1 MEWMS
6 QLFRPC
12 INRGMQCLI
21 SPPPRHEHSL
31 LSSSQAYVTVCTW
44 FTDNK
49 SINIV
54 TFTHTNYLLIKELG
68 VDAVDGVS
76 YSGTQHSRILQI
88 IEYPWQHSIPPP
100 PTHTLSSSQ
109 VYITVCMYHYRV
121 SMDSDIWDFFVGVGE
136 TEDIF
141 MGMTRWR
148 EEKISCTNCSRG
160 CKMNDK

>member
-6 QLFRPC
+6 QLFRPH
-12 INRGMQCLI
+12 INRGMQRSI
-21 SPPPRHEHSL
+21 PPREHTL
-31 LSSSQAYVTVCTW
+31 LSSSQVYVTVCTW

-76 YSGTQHSRILQI
+76 YSGTQHS
-88 IEYPWQHSIPPP
+88 PPP

-109 VYITVCMYHYRV
+109 VYITVCMTTKFPWTRTFETSLFELVRQKTFVWEWLDGGKRKYHV
-121 SMDSDIWDFFVGVGE
+121 LIAVEGVKW
-136 TEDIF
+136 
-141 MGMTRWR
+141 MTV
-148 EEKISCTNCSRG
+148 K
-160 CKMNDK
+160 

>member
-6 QLFRPC
+6 QLFRPR
-12 INRGMQCLI
+12 IKKRGMQRSI
-21 SPPPRHEHSL
+21 PPPPRRKHTL
-31 LSSSQAYVTVCTW
+31 LSSSQVYVTVCTW

-54 TFTHTNYLLIKELG
+54 TFTITIYLLIDELG
-68 VDAVDGVS
+68 VDA
-76 YSGTQHSRILQI
+76 
-88 IEYPWQHSIPPP
+88 
-100 PTHTLSSSQ
+100 PTHTLSSFQ
-109 VYITVCMYHYRV
+109 VYITVYMYNYQV

-160 CKMNDK
+160 CKMNDSEVRYEKKR